1 MNIRNSLR
9 MMTMGWTR
17 RSVALLGLAVAA
29 GVCFAS
35 ADISVAQAQAKLHG
49 KLHKPYQPY
58 KGGFGQ
64 PAPRYKRAA
73 EAHHAAQ

>member
-35 ADISVAQAQAKLHG
+35 ADISVVQAQAKMHG
-49 KLHKPYQPY
+49 KLHKP
-58 KGGFGQ
+58 
-64 PAPRYKRAA
+64 
-73 EAHHAAQ
+73 